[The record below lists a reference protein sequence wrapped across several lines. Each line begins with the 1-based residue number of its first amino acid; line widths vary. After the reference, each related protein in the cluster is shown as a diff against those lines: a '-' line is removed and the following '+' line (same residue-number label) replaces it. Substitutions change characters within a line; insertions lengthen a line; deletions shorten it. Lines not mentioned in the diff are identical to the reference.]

1 MGTVKFAKLLHR
13 PISSSSPH
21 PLFEKPVLLN
31 GIPSFPPKRLAW
43 LLRLF
48 VALLIGSGLAE
59 ACPFC
64 TAVKPSLSQRRETAE
79 IAAFA
84 ECLESNRQRQ
94 TFRLQR
100 TLKGAEL
107 LRGKATLE
115 LSADSLAEPAAGAAP
130 KPGDL
135 MLLLASRDALSDDGK
150 LLWSEIP
157 LDELSYAYV
166 ARAPSSRKPPAE
178 RLAYFIP
185 FLEHRNPLLA
195 EDAYLEFGHARFD
208 EAAQVADKLPMD
220 SLREWLA
227 DDHVPQERKGFYGLA
242 LGLARDPAERRRN
255 AEFLK
260 QQMLEPAGDF
270 RAGFDGVLGGYLLA
284 AGEAGLELIEQ
295 RYLAD
300 PQAAAGDVRHAM
312 TALRFYHEYGREIPA
327 ERVAAVMRRLL
338 AREEFAPEV
347 IVDLARWE
355 DWESTPAVIELNRR
369 LQSKNA
375 PIRRAA
381 IGFLTL
387 SPTKEAAAELA
398 RLGRRYPLEVDA
410 AKKRLSRPADGR

>member
-1 MGTVKFAKLLHR
+1 MER
-13 PISSSSPH
+13 IS
-21 PLFEKPVLLN
+21 
-31 GIPSFPPKRLAW
+31 SFPPRLSALFLG
-43 LLRLF
+43 LLI
-48 VALLIGSGLAE
+48 ALLICSGLAE

-64 TAVKPSLSQRRETAE
+64 TAVKPSLSQRCDMAE
-79 IAAFA
+79 IAVFA
-84 ECLESNRQRQ
+84 ECLEANRQRQ
-94 TFRLQR
+94 KFRLQK

-107 LRGKATLE
+107 LEGKTSLE
-115 LSADSLAEPAAGAAP
+115 LPADSLEVMDAAL

-135 MLLLASRDALSDDGK
+135 TLLLAGRDALSADDK
-150 LLWSEIP
+150 LRWSQVP

-166 ARAPSSRKPPAE
+166 ARAPSLRKPAAE

-195 EDAYLEFGHARFD
+195 EDAYREFGRARFD
-208 EAAQVADKLPMD
+208 EVAQVADKLPMD
-220 SLREWLA
+220 LLRTRLA

-260 QQMLEPAGDF
+260 QQILTPASDF
-270 RAGFDGVLGGYLLA
+270 RAGFDGVLGGYLLL
-284 AGEAGLELIEQ
+284 AGEPGLELIEQ
-295 RYLAD
+295 KYLAN
-300 PQAAAGDVRHAM
+300 PQAASGDVRHAM
-312 TALRFYHEYGREIPA
+312 TALRFYHEYGREVPG
-327 ERVAAVMRRLL
+327 ERVAAAMRRLL
-338 AREEFAPEV
+338 AREEFAPEA

-355 DWESTPAVIELNRR
+355 DWESTSAVIELNRR
-369 LQSKNA
+369 LQSQNA

-387 SPTKEAAAELA
+387 SPMQQAADEIA
-398 RLGRRYPLEVDA
+398 RLRKSYPAEVDA

>member
-1 MGTVKFAKLLHR
+1 
-13 PISSSSPH
+13 
-21 PLFEKPVLLN
+21 
-31 GIPSFPPKRLAW
+31 
-43 LLRLF
+43 
-48 VALLIGSGLAE
+48 
-59 ACPFC
+59 
-64 TAVKPSLSQRRETAE
+64 
-79 IAAFA
+79 
-84 ECLESNRQRQ
+84 
-94 TFRLQR
+94 
-100 TLKGAEL
+100 
-107 LRGKATLE
+107 
-115 LSADSLAEPAAGAAP
+115 LAEPAADASL

-135 MLLLASRDALSDDGK
+135 ALLLARRDALADDGK
-150 LLWSEIP
+150 LQWSEVP

-166 ARAPSSRKPPAE
+166 ARAPSSRKPAAE

-220 SLREWLA
+220 SLRDWLA
-227 DDHVPQERKGFYGLA
+227 DDRVPQERKGFYGLA
-242 LGLARDPAERRRN
+242 LGLARNPAERRRN

-260 QQMLEPAGDF
+260 QQILKPAGDF
-270 RAGFDGVLGGYLLA
+270 RAGFDGALGGYLLL
-284 AGEAGLELIEQ
+284 AGEAGLELVEQ

-300 PQAAAGDVRHAM
+300 PQAASGDVRHAM
-312 TALRFYHEYGREIPA
+312 TALRFYHEYGREIPP
-327 ERVAAVMRRLL
+327 ERVAAAMRRLL
-338 AREEFAPEV
+338 AREEFAPEA

-355 DWESTPAVIELNRR
+355 DWGSTPAVIALNRR
-369 LQSKNA
+369 LESKNA

-398 RLGRRYPLEVDA
+398 RLGQRYPAEVDD